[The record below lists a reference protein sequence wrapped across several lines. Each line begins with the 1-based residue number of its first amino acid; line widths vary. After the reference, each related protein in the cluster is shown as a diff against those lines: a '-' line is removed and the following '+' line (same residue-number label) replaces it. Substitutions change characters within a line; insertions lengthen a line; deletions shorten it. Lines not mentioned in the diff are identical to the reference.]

1 MKFIIAIIQGEYINE
16 VIEDLMDN
24 RIRITKIASTGG
36 FLKKGNT
43 TLLIGTDD
51 DGVDRIVEIIER
63 NCKCKKQKIKSEDGE
78 IEVQGANLFIV
89 PMDEYV
95 RI

>member
-1 MKFIIAIIQGEYINE
+1 MKFIIAIIQGEYINK

-24 RIRITKIASTGG
+24 KIRITKIASTGG
-36 FLKKGNT
+36 FLKSGNT

-51 DGVDRIVEIIER
+51 DGVDRVVEIIKS
-63 NCKCKKQKIKSEDGE
+63 NCKGKKQKIKSENGE
-78 IEVQGANLFIV
+78 IEVGGANLFIV